1 MATSPLYLVSGD
13 TADPQ
18 RIAEALESIQRL
30 FGVSARRVALG
41 ETDAFEEGATLF
53 FLVSDAEYR
62 RHILDYG
69 RHPLRLLFLP
79 TADNPQLQ
87 KDLLIPSRLEAAIA
101 LATEAAATTPQQ
113 SLTLCNGQVLQGEA
127 ILGEA
132 EWLRH
137 FPLFT
142 WILYF
147 LRHLRSLRLWPLRVE
162 TAKGRVVET
171 AALIVPMAHER
182 VRSRLRPYFF
192 GEEENQ
198 CNRSAAVVYAP
209 LSLFAIFRL
218 RFYLFRPGRQ
228 RIPLPLGVGT
238 LKSRRLSFRSADG
251 PLPLTLN
258 GRREY
263 VAEVV
268 LETVPLSARILL
280 PEAPCV
286 PGDPERESIRIQQLP
301 TEREL
306 IEFYTKRR
314 LPLVPIAHESL
325 FADLFTTLREGARL
339 GFSYLLLLIVS
350 VLMASTGLFQDSAPT
365 IIGAMILAPL
375 MAPIISF
382 AMGLIRFDGPLIRS
396 SLRTLFLSVLLALGT
411 AALLAMALP
420 FTHLTQQM
428 AMRTHPNLLDLAVAI
443 LSGIAAAYGY
453 TDSKVGQSLAGV
465 AIAVALVPPLSVA
478 GIGLGWGDYGVFEG
492 AFLLF
497 LANFAGIITAAG
509 AVFYL
514 LGFSSWRTASSAF
527 ALKLLLLLTIA
538 VPLWLS
544 TQTLLREERLQRAFD
559 TLQHLRVADRN
570 LSLTLR
576 RLYLSEHRL
585 YAEVLILL
593 PPDFPPAQRPK
604 IIEAIRKK
612 VGKEVKL
619 IVAYR
624 YLY

>member
-1 MATSPLYLVSGD
+1 MAKAPFYLVCGETTSRE
-13 TADPQ
+13 
-18 RIAEALESIQRL
+18 RIEEALEKIERL
-30 FGVSARRVALG
+30 LGSPARRLALG
-41 ETDAFEEGATLF
+41 EQHSFEEGATLF
-53 FLVSDAEYR
+53 FLVSDSEYR
-62 RHILDYG
+62 RHILEYG
-69 RHPLRLLFLP
+69 RLPVRLLFLP
-79 TADNPQLQ
+79 DTDNPRLRQ
-87 KDLLIPSRLEAAIA
+87 DLLIPPKLEAAIA
-101 LATEAAATTPQQ
+101 LAGEDAELTPQR

-127 ILGEA
+127 VLGEA
-132 EWLRH
+132 EWLRRI
-137 FPLFT
+137 PLLP
-142 WILYF
+142 WILYV
-147 LRHLRSLRLWPLRVE
+147 LRHLRTLHLRPFRIE
-162 TAKGRVVET
+162 TAKGRIIET
-171 AALIVPMAHER
+171 AALIIPVAHER
-182 VRSRLRPYFF
+182 VRSRMRPYFF

-209 LSLFAIFRL
+209 LSLFSIFRM

-228 RIPLPLGVGT
+228 RISLPLGVGT
-238 LKSRRLSFRSADG
+238 LKSRRLSFRSSDG
-251 PLPLTLN
+251 PFPLTLN
-258 GRREY
+258 GREEY
-263 VAEVV
+263 VAEAVV
-268 LETVPLSARILL
+268 ETVELSAQILQ
-280 PEAPCV
+280 PRESCM
-286 PGDPERESIRIQQLP
+286 PGDPDRESLRLQRIP
-301 TEREL
+301 TDREI

-314 LPLVPIAHESL
+314 LPLVPIAPESL
-325 FADLFTTLREGARL
+325 FADLFSTLREGARL
-339 GFSYLLLLIVS
+339 RVSYLLLLIVS
-350 VLMASTGLFQDSAPT
+350 VLMATTGLFQNSAPT

-478 GIGLGWGDYGVFEG
+478 GIGLGWGDLDIFEG

-514 LGFSSWRTASSAF
+514 LGFSSWRTASGAF
-527 ALKLLLLLTIA
+527 ALKLLLLLLVA

-544 TQTLLREERLQRAFD
+544 TRTLLREERLQHAFD
-559 TLQHLRVADRN
+559 SLRHLRVADRE
-570 LSLTLR
+570 LGLMLR
-576 RLYLSEHRL
+576 RIYPSGDRL
-585 YAEVLILL
+585 YAEILILL
-593 PPDFPPAQRPK
+593 PPDFPPSKRPK
-604 IIEAIRKK
+604 VIETIRKR

-619 IVAYR
+619 VVAYR